1 MGLTA
6 WLLMGLGRCALRLR
20 YRIKV
25 TGIQAVA
32 ARGNRGILFLPNH
45 PALIDPV
52 IVISELYGRFA
63 PSSLADKDRISSPML
78 SWISRRFGALP
89 MPDLGRYGE
98 AGRKDVEQAIQDCA
112 RLLAGGGNLVL
123 YPGGHLMSGRME
135 QLGGNSAVETILK
148 LAPDTRVVLIRTRG
162 LWGSRFS
169 RAQGPP
175 DFFKVLARHGWDLL
189 ANFVFFSPR
198 REVTVEL
205 GEASGASLRAL
216 FRRLKFLRLLHT
228 IGKTDHGHRVV
239 IDGPYSLF
247 ESVTKYGL
255 SLALVLPALEACE
268 SWKLVA
274 DVRWG
279 KERTPL
285 VFRCESPPPD
295 AAARRARPDVPT
307 SDEVSSLVKS
317 FRALGTTWRV
327 STSTRVLELPG
338 IGLTIPDLVFERDG
352 EGGKSVRVFLE
363 VMGYWSRDAVWKR
376 VELVQAG
383 LPERMLFAVSS
394 RLRVSE
400 EVLPEDL
407 PGALYVYKGTLSA
420 RVVAERLEALAA
432 RRAEA

>member
-1 MGLTA
+1 VLTA
-6 WLLMGLGRCALRLR
+6 DLVSTRRRGDELKLVKLDAEGRARAIEIARALIATASLHVGGTRGDVEEALSLVTAAPREQRLRDALRKLVLDR
-20 YRIKV
+20 CEFDANDEALAAAIREDVFTRAAAARAALPVGQRFDRVAIL
-25 TGIQAVA
+25 GAVA
-32 ARGNRGILFLPNH
+32 HEREISPDSVESLLF
-45 PALIDPV
+45 
-52 IVISELYGRFA
+52 
-63 PSSLADKDRISSPML
+63 ADLR
-78 SWISRRFGALP
+78 A
-89 MPDLGRYGE
+89 
-98 AGRKDVEQAIQDCA
+98 AH
-112 RLLAGGGNLVL
+112 RLLAFSAPSPEALVAG
-123 YPGGHLMSGRME
+123 YEHG
-135 QLGGNSAVETILK
+135 QAQAVL
-148 LAPDTRVVLIRTRG
+148 L
-162 LWGSRFS
+162 
-169 RAQGPP
+169 RAV
-175 DFFKVLARHGWDLL
+175 K
-189 ANFVFFSPR
+189 
-198 REVTVEL
+198 VTVEL

-295 AAARRARPDVPT
+295 PAARRARPDVPT

-327 STSTRVLELPG
+327 STSTRILELPG
-338 IGLTIPDLVFERDG
+338 IGLTIPDLLFERDG